1 MSSFLAPRRRK
12 FRWVRI
18 STKLKVAAF
27 VNSFSNIIT
36 AVSLALDSIRAHKLR
51 SFLTLLGVIIGVA
64 SVILVGAAIDGLG
77 VYAENITAKAFGSDS
92 FLIAQI
98 ASVGRLTSRQLADKQ
113 RRNKRIRPDDIA
125 YLRASTGDE
134 IIYSPYAQ
142 RTDDVKGDNQVYEGA
157 NIIGSSA
164 TLPDMRDVPVQDGRF
179 FTDNE
184 ERLRR
189 PVAVVGPDIQDAL
202 FHGASPIG
210 KTIRFGGTEFTVVGL
225 LERQGSSFGRSLDNP
240 VYIPIT
246 VYNDMYGGQRGTAV
260 FGKARPQTGLTMDG
274 ALGITRE
281 ALRSRF
287 HTPPGTDDNFDTLT
301 PDSVRSFVD
310 SVLGVIAAV
319 VVPITSISLVV
330 GGIVIMNIMLV
341 SVTERTREIGIRKS
355 LGARQGDILLQFLIE
370 SVILSLAGGVL
381 GLTLGAVVAAA
392 LSALF
397 GATLKV
403 TAVYVVLSIFVSSAV
418 GVISGWYPARRAAR
432 LDPVAALRAE

>member
-1 MSSFLAPRRRK
+1 MNLFSSLA
-12 FRWVRI
+12 
-18 STKLKVAAF
+18 
-27 VNSFSNIIT
+27 T

-92 FLIAQI
+92 FLVAQI
-98 ASVGRLTSRQLADKQ
+98 AAVGRLTSRQLADKQ
-113 RRNKRIRPDDIA
+113 RRNKRIRPGDVA
-125 YLRASTGDE
+125 YLRAATGDS
-134 IIYSPYAQ
+134 IVYSPYAQ
-142 RTDDVKGDNQVYEGA
+142 RTDDVKGENQVYEGA
-157 NIIGSSA
+157 SILGASA
-164 TLPDMRDVPVQDGRF
+164 TLPDMRDIPIEDGRF
-179 FTDNE
+179 FTENE

-189 PVAVVGPDIQDAL
+189 PVAVIGQDIRDAI
-202 FHGASPIG
+202 FPEISPIG
-210 KTIRFGGTEFTVVGL
+210 RTIRVSGTELTVIGL

-240 VYIPIT
+240 VYIPVT
-246 VYNDMYGGQRGTAV
+246 VYYDLYGSQRGTAV
-260 FGKARPQTGLTMDG
+260 FGKARTAALSMDA
-274 ALGITRE
+274 ALDITRA
-281 ALRSRF
+281 ALRTHF
-287 HTPPGTDDNFDTLT
+287 HTPPGQPDNFDTLT

-310 SVLGVIAAV
+310 SILGVIAAV

-355 LGARQGDILLQFLIE
+355 LGARQGDIMLQFLIE
-370 SVILSLAGGVL
+370 SVILSLAGGLV
-381 GLTLGAVVAAA
+381 GLVSGALAALA

-403 TAVYVVLSIFVSSAV
+403 TAGYVLLAIFVSSAV
-418 GVISGWYPARRAAR
+418 GIVSGWYPARRAAR